1 MKAAKLKERD
11 HYYFFFFHPKAELKF
26 PYLLILFSQYQAIV
40 TNVLAENKMRGFPRV
55 TLSFRFDSSPF

>member
-11 HYYFFFFHPKAELKF
+11 YHYVIFFFTLKPLKF
-26 PYLLILFSQYQAIV
+26 PYLLIIFSQYQAIV
-40 TNVLAENKMRGFPRV
+40 SNVLAENMMRGFPRV